1 MSSAEYTSISQE
13 ESQCKEQN
21 AEGIKVSGNVARIIY
36 VGFIIVLACSMIDIL
51 ALIYLASASFFQPNI
66 TADNLPVGNT
76 YIGLEDLYQ
85 NKNQASVK
93 SIINFP
99 KVLQLVNS
107 SQPNT
112 VFPQWYKTSTTP
124 HGVISVN
131 ERRLSVTGTCS
142 ILVYVDIDCRPIPD
156 FGLWNGEMRDDLALP
171 FHNNNSGLGL
181 SPERIQKPSSRDF
194 AIDVWSLRP
203 DLNFD
208 AQSLTW
214 RTMPQRDKPVGSFW
228 IADAQI
234 QRLEAFPCRSGVY
247 MTFEMVCAESDCDID
262 QVVTGDSDKMGTY
275 ISGCLF
281 S

>member
-124 HGVISVN
+124 HGVISIN
-131 ERRLSVTGTCS
+131 ERRLSVTGTTS
-142 ILVYVDIDCRPIPD
+142 TVAQFRILD
-156 FGLWNGEMRDDLALP
+156 FGMEKCVMKLALP

-181 SPERIQKPSSRDF
+181 SPERIKKPSSRDF

-262 QVVTGDSDKMGTY
+262 QVVTGDSDKMGVYLEQYST
-275 ISGCLF
+275 I
-281 S
+281 